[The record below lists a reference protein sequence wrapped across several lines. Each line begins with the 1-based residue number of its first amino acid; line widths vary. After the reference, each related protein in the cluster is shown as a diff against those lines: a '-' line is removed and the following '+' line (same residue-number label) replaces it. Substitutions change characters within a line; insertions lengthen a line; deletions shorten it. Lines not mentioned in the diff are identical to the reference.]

1 MNKVESSLEL
11 LRVMATKFTEEANK
25 LNIDLEKDKVKNH
38 SRFCKISKREN

>member
-25 LNIDLEKDKVKNH
+25 LNIDLEKDKVKNQT
-38 SRFCKISKREN
+38 S